1 MQLPQYRDGSLLNLI
16 SSFLASRGV
25 RPVHPPLA
33 ALPPSAIEGV
43 RNVVFMLVDGLG
55 YNYLNRVGRGGALR
69 EHLAGSMTSVFP
81 STTAS
86 AITTSF
92 TGSSPAEHGL
102 TGWHGWFPEAD
113 VVAAPLP
120 FRRRG
125 DEVPLVSL
133 NIRPSAL
140 LPDACVFDAMSCK
153 TFVVSQRR
161 IVDSEYSIHMGG
173 RAKRIGYDS
182 LSGMV
187 DAVDAVVRSGSER
200 KYVYAYYPEFDTVSH
215 VHGVGSAQAAKRFA
229 AIDDA
234 FARLIRCLVGTDTV
248 LVVGA
253 DHGFIDTPKSQALE
267 LSDFPALARLLRLP
281 LTGEPRVAFCHV
293 VPGAADEFMTL
304 ARGAL
309 GSSADVRPGRELIE
323 AGWFGPGK
331 RHPRLEQRV
340 GDVVLVMREHATIK
354 DRVAGEKPHPMI
366 GNHGGATED
375 EMVVP
380 LVVARL

>member
-16 SSFLASRGV
+16 ASFLASRGG
-25 RPVHPPLA
+25 RAGHPPLA
-33 ALPPSAIEGV
+33 ALPPASIVGA

-55 YNYLNRVGRGGALR
+55 HNYLAQVGRGGALR
-69 EHLAGSMTSVFP
+69 DHLAGRMTSVFP

-92 TGSSPAEHGL
+92 TGLSPAEHGL

-125 DEVPLVSL
+125 DEAPLVSL
-133 NIRPSAL
+133 NVRPSAM
-140 LPDACVFDAMSCK
+140 LPNACVFDAMPCK
-153 TFVVSQRR
+153 SFVVSQRR
-161 IVDSEYSIHMGG
+161 IVDSEYSVHMGG

-234 FARLIRCLVGTDTV
+234 FARLLKCLVGTDTV

-253 DHGFIDTPKSQALE
+253 DHGFIDTPRSQALE
-267 LSDFPALARLLRLP
+267 LSDFPALTELLRLP

-293 VPGAADEFMTL
+293 VSGAADEFMNR
-304 ARGAL
+304 AREVL
-309 GSSADVRPGRELIE
+309 GGMADVRPGRELIE
-323 AGWFGPGK
+323 AGWFGPGMP
-331 RHPRLEQRV
+331 HPRLDERV
-340 GDVVLVMREHATIK
+340 GDVVLVMREHATFK
-354 DRVAGEKPHPMI
+354 DRVAGEKPHAMI

>member
-16 SSFLASRGV
+16 SSFLASRGG
-25 RPVHPPLA
+25 RAVHPPLA
-33 ALPPSAIEGV
+33 ALPPSALEDA

-55 YNYLNRVGRGGALR
+55 YNYLTRVGQGGALR
-69 EHLAGSMTSVFP
+69 EHLAGRMTSVFP

-92 TGSSPAEHGL
+92 TGLSPTEHGL
-102 TGWHGWFPEAD
+102 TGWHGWFPEAE

-125 DEVPLVSL
+125 DETPLVSL
-133 NIRPSAL
+133 GIRPSAM
-140 LPDACVFDAMSCK
+140 LPNACVFDAMPCQS
-153 TFVVSQRR
+153 FVVSQRR
-161 IVDSEYSIHMGG
+161 IVDSEYSVHMGG

-229 AIDDA
+229 AIDEA
-234 FARLIRCLVGTDTV
+234 FARLLTRLVGTDTV
-248 LVVGA
+248 LVMSA

-267 LSDFPALARLLRLP
+267 LGDFPALTKLLRLP

-293 VPGAADEFMTL
+293 VAGAADEFM
-304 ARGAL
+304 ARAREVL
-309 GSSADVRPGRELIE
+309 GGMADVLPSRELIE
-323 AGWFGPGK
+323 AGWFGPGTP
-331 RHPRLEQRV
+331 HARLEERV
-340 GDVVLVMREHATIK
+340 GDVVLVMREHATVK
-354 DRVAGEKPHPMI
+354 DRVAGEKPHVMI
-366 GNHGGATED
+366 GNHGGGTED
-375 EMVVP
+375 EMYVP